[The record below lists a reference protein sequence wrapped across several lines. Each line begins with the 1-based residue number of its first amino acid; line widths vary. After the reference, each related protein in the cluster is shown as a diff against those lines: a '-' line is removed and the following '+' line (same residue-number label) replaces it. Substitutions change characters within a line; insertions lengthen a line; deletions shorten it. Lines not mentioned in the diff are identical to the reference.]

1 MSPVPAEEPASQI
14 ALRASFSAFFSAE
27 YRSVVG
33 LASVLS
39 GRRSVG
45 EELAQEAFV
54 AAFRRWD
61 VVGGYE
67 DPGGWVR
74 RVAVNLATSSWR
86 RRVRE
91 ARALGRLR
99 HRRDAADQMS
109 GIDDEVWAV
118 VRALP
123 AHQAQCVALR
133 YLEDR
138 SVRDIAAVLGIA
150 EATVRV
156 HLHTGRKT
164 LAAHFDETV
173 AEESA

>member
-1 MSPVPAEEPASQI
+1 VPREEPASEF
-14 ALRASFSAFFSAE
+14 ALSDDFSVFFAAE
-27 YRSVVG
+27 YRSVAG

-39 GRRSVG
+39 GHRSVG

-54 AAFRRWD
+54 SAFRRWD

-74 RVAVNLATSSWR
+74 RVVVNLATSSWR

-91 ARALGRLR
+91 ARALGRIW
-99 HRRDAADQMS
+99 RRRTTVDELTT
-109 GIDDEVWAV
+109 GDDELWVA

-123 AHQAQCVALR
+123 ARQAQCVALR

-138 SVRDIAAVLGIA
+138 SIRDIAAVLGIA

-164 LAAHFDETV
+164 LAARFDETV
-173 AEESA
+173 EEDLE